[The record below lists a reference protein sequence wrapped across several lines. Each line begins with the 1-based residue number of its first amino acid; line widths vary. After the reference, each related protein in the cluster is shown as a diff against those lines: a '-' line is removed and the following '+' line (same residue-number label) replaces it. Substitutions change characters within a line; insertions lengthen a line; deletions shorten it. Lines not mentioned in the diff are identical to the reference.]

1 MMHSMQDTPMT
12 NGTLTRGMPFRQY
25 MKLPG
30 EHSSTLKR
38 MMLSPL
44 HYRHARDTVRADSDD
59 FRIGRATHTAVLE
72 PDRFPLEY
80 VVYSESK
87 TKGEGAKKNWDA
99 FKAANANKTI
109 LDESDY
115 MQALAIRDAVRANP
129 LARDLLAKGSA
140 EVTAQWSHRG
150 TGLACKARYDWLG
163 PAGIVDLKTTRGID
177 PSSFSR
183 DVAKFAYHVQFA
195 LYAEGHAQITGER
208 LPFWAIVVEKS
219 APHDVIVYRVPEPLI
234 EEAWKVAWSLLDRV
248 RECTDSGVWPGIAD
262 GALELALPEWANG
275 TTKTQGL
282 ELEMPD
288 GELLSF

>member
-12 NGTLTRGMPFRQY
+12 NGALTRGLPFRKY
-25 MKLPG
+25 MEMPG

-44 HYRHARDTVRADSDD
+44 HYKHARDTTRADKED

-87 TKGEGAKKNWDA
+87 TTGDGARKNWAA

-109 LDESDY
+109 LDEAEY
-115 MQALAIRDAVRANP
+115 AKALAIRDAVRRNP

-140 EVTAQWSHRG
+140 EVTAQWTHRS
-150 TGLACKARYDWLG
+150 TGLPCKARYDWLG
-163 PAGIVDLKTTRGID
+163 PKWIVDLKTTRGID

-195 LYAEGHAQITGER
+195 LYSEGHAQITGER

-219 APHDVIVYRVPEPLI
+219 APHDVVVYRVPETLL

-248 RECTDSGVWPGIAD
+248 RECTDSGVWPGVAE
-262 GALELALPEWANG
+262 GALELTLPEWANG
-275 TTKTQGL
+275 SAEEQGL

-288 GELLSF
+288 GELISF